1 VKEGGYLP
9 MNKSGEQ
16 QKAQDVFAQIGRYT
30 IWCEIF
36 SFFYS
41 EVTDFTYNIYSDYHA
56 HRAFDIH
63 YPIKGSYY
71 IVTEK
76 EKILAKAGQLVII
89 APGVYHTSQAIDANE
104 VSRFDFYLSFLRHTE
119 DDNPLSGNRN
129 EPSIVSAF
137 SGVEHFAVVE
147 DDFNAGAMLMEI
159 HEESRGEKP
168 GYYEKMQSLLMNL
181 VIEVSRRLKPYDSAT
196 KILEDVRMETIERFF
211 TSKVYSNASQQTLAN
226 RLNISPRHLNR
237 LLLKLYGMSFQ
248 QKRVRSRIEQAKC
261 WLTSTDKTVSEIS
274 ASCGYEYESS
284 FNHVFKKNTG
294 LTPCEF
300 RKQAREKKE

>member
-1 VKEGGYLP
+1 

-89 APGVYHTSQAIDANE
+89 APGVYHTSQAIDAVWYELPAKEGAIKNIAGE
-104 VSRFDFYLSFLRHTE
+104 V
-119 DDNPLSGNRN
+119 
-129 EPSIVSAF
+129 
-137 SGVEHFAVVE
+137 
-147 DDFNAGAMLMEI
+147 
-159 HEESRGEKP
+159 
-168 GYYEKMQSLLMNL
+168 
-181 VIEVSRRLKPYDSAT
+181 
-196 KILEDVRMETIERFF
+196 
-211 TSKVYSNASQQTLAN
+211 LAYQ
-226 RLNISPRHLNR
+226 H
-237 LLLKLYGMSFQ
+237 
-248 QKRVRSRIEQAKC
+248 
-261 WLTSTDKTVSEIS
+261 
-274 ASCGYEYESS
+274 
-284 FNHVFKKNTG
+284 
-294 LTPCEF
+294 
-300 RKQAREKKE
+300 